1 MHSDYFFIIFTFKY
15 KATGAA
21 LLRVIID
28 ADGRNDFS
36 YLEACMRFVPK
47 GMGNNDQPN
56 PIFLSSG
63 GEDYFLSASY
73 FDDGMFKVIS
83 QPEANKSNSDFKRK

>member
-1 MHSDYFFIIFTFKY
+1 MHFDYFFIIFAIKY
-15 KATGAA
+15 EASGAA
-21 LLRVIID
+21 LLRVIVD
-28 ADGRNDFS
+28 ADGRKDFS

-47 GMGNNDQPN
+47 GMNNSDQPN

-73 FDDGMFKVIS
+73 FDDGMFKVTS
-83 QPEANKSNSDFKRK
+83 QNIVTKL

>member
-1 MHSDYFFIIFTFKY
+1 MHSDYFFIIFAIKH

-28 ADGRNDFS
+28 ADGRKDFS

-47 GMGNNDQPN
+47 AMNNNDQPN

-73 FDDGMFKVIS
+73 FDDGMFKVICNMY
-83 QPEANKSNSDFKRK
+83 QIKFNAD